1 MDAAVAGNFMEIER
15 KSCVDKRKNE
25 VEIERLKRF
34 VYDRDE
40 LEVRTQKLSSLV
52 DELDE
57 EALNSETRI
66 FKALADSNR
75 LKIVKLLKE
84 GELCACELT
93 IALSSS
99 QSTVSHHL
107 SVLKNA
113 GLIKE
118 RKEGKWSYFRLSE
131 GAVIEILK
139 QAKLLHRK

>member
-1 MDAAVAGNFMEIER
+1 MNKKRNEIEIKR
-15 KSCVDKRKNE
+15 LERFISDKAQI
-25 VEIERLKRF
+25 EIRS
-34 VYDRDE
+34 
-40 LEVRTQKLSSLV
+40 QKLIHLVNKLNEEELSSESRV
-52 DELDE
+52 
-57 EALNSETRI
+57 
-66 FKALADSNR
+66 FKALADISR
-75 LKIVKLLKE
+75 LKILKLLRE

-131 GAVIEILK
+131 GAVIELLN
-139 QAKLLHRK
+139 QVKLLIDNKV

>member
-1 MDAAVAGNFMEIER
+1 METER

-25 VEIERLKRF
+25 VETERLKRF
-34 VYDRDE
+34 IFDRNQ

-52 DELDE
+52 NGLDE
-57 EALNSETRI
+57 EAINSETRI
-66 FKALADSNR
+66 FKALADPNR
-75 LKIVKLLKE
+75 LKILKLLKE

-93 IALSSS
+93 IALSNS

-107 SVLKNA
+107 SALKNA

-131 GAVIEILK
+131 GAVIEILN
-139 QAKLLHRK
+139 QAKLLTDE

>member
-1 MDAAVAGNFMEIER
+1 MEAAAAGKFMKAER
-15 KSCVDKRKNE
+15 KSDVNKRKRE
-25 VEIERLKRF
+25 VEIGRLERF
-34 VYDRDE
+34 IFDRDQ

-52 DELDE
+52 NGLDE
-57 EALNSETRI
+57 EALNSEVRI
-66 FKALADSNR
+66 FKALADPNR

-107 SVLKNA
+107 SVLKSA
-113 GLIKE
+113 GLVKE

-131 GAVIEILK
+131 GAVIEILN
-139 QAKLLHRK
+139 QAKLLHER

>member
-1 MDAAVAGNFMEIER
+1 METER

-25 VEIERLKRF
+25 VETERLKRF
-34 VYDRDE
+34 IFDRDQ
-40 LEVRTQKLSSLV
+40 LEIRTQNLSSLV
-52 DELDE
+52 NGLDE
-57 EALNSETRI
+57 EAIRSETKI
-66 FKALADSNR
+66 FKALADPNR

-93 IALSSS
+93 IALSNS

-107 SVLKNA
+107 SILKNA

-131 GAVIEILK
+131 GAVIEILN
-139 QAKLLHRK
+139 QAKLLTDE

>member
-1 MDAAVAGNFMEIER
+1 METE
-15 KSCVDKRKNE
+15 KKLCVGKKKNE

-34 VYDRDE
+34 IFDRDQ

-52 DELDE
+52 DRLDE
-57 EALNSETRI
+57 EAINSETKI
-66 FKALADSNR
+66 FKALSDPNR
-75 LKIVKLLKE
+75 LKIMKLLKE

-93 IALSSS
+93 IALSNS

-107 SVLKNA
+107 SVLKSA

-131 GAVIEILK
+131 GAVIEMLN
-139 QAKLLHRK
+139 QAKLLHEK

>member
-1 MDAAVAGNFMEIER
+1 MEAER
-15 KSCVDKRKNE
+15 KSDVNKRKRE
-25 VEIERLKRF
+25 VEIGRLERF
-34 VYDRDE
+34 IFDRDQ
-40 LEVRTQKLSSLV
+40 LEVRTQNLSSLV
-52 DELDE
+52 NKLDE
-57 EALNSETRI
+57 EALYLETRI
-66 FKALADSNR
+66 FKALSDPNR

-107 SVLKNA
+107 SVLKSA

-131 GAVIEILK
+131 GAVIEILN
-139 QAKLLHRK
+139 QAKLLHGK

>member
-57 EALNSETRI
+57 EALNWETRI
-66 FKALADSNR
+66 FKALADFNR

>member
-15 KSCVDKRKNE
+15 KSCADKRKNE

-34 VYDRDE
+34 VYDIDE

-66 FKALADSNR
+66 FKALADFNR

>member
-1 MDAAVAGNFMEIER
+1 METER
-15 KSCVDKRKNE
+15 KSGVDKRKSE

-34 VYDRDE
+34 IFDRDE
-40 LEVRTQKLSSLV
+40 LEVRTKRLSSLIN
-52 DELDE
+52 ELDE
-57 EALNSETRI
+57 EILHSEIRI
-66 FKALADSNR
+66 FKALADPNR

-118 RKEGKWSYFRLSE
+118 RKEGKWSYYRLSD
-131 GAVIEILK
+131 GAVIEILN
-139 QAKLLHRK
+139 QAKLLHDK